1 MKKVFAVFLLLILT
15 ATLMVG
21 CENNSVF
28 QEVDFSTVDKLSFIT
43 PDEKEIFLDDNDKET
58 VIDILSNADY
68 SGESGEI
75 DGGIWIRAYSGDKT
89 EYNITVYDAN
99 HVSIRNDSQGMYK
112 ISESDYEIINELYH
126 TNVIK
131 E

>member
-15 ATLMVG
+15 ATSMGG
-21 CENNSVF
+21 CKNNSVS
-28 QEVDFSTVDKLSFIT
+28 QEVDFSNVDKLSFIT
-43 PDEKEIFLDDNDKET
+43 PDEKEMFLDDNDKET

-75 DGGIWIRAYSGDKT
+75 DGGILLKAYSGDKT

-99 HVSIRNDSQGMYK
+99 HVSIKKDSRGMYK
-112 ISESDYEIINELYH
+112 ISERDYKIINELYQ
-126 TNVIK
+126 TNCEK
-131 E
+131 K

>member
-15 ATLMVG
+15 ATSMGG
-21 CENNSVF
+21 CENNSIS
-28 QEVDFSTVDKLSFIT
+28 QEVDFSNVDKLSFIT
-43 PDEKEIFLDDNDKET
+43 PDEKEIFLDDNHKET

-99 HVSIRNDSQGMYK
+99 HISFSTDSRGMYK
-112 ISESDYEIINELYH
+112 ISESDYKIINELYQ
-126 TNVIK
+126 TNCEK
-131 E
+131 K